1 MKDAS
6 GEELIA
12 TAGAVAAMLAK
23 TMEDDEIIAFC
34 ELLGLVR
41 HNLDI
46 IRIRRFIAKKHDV
59 KKDDKK

>member
-12 TAGAVAAMLAK
+12 TAGA
-23 TMEDDEIIAFC
+23 IAFTLARAMDNEEITAFN
-34 ELLGLVR
+34 ELMGLVK

-46 IRIRRFIAKKHDV
+46 IKFRRFLREKEHHKK
-59 KKDDKK
+59 